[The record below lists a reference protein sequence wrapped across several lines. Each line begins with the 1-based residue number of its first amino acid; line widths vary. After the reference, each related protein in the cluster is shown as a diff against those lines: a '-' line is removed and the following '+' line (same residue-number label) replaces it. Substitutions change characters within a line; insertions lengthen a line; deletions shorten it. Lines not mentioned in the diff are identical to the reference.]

1 MENQWIHP
9 CTLLPRKQSMKEAA
23 LELCEQKLNLLT
35 ILYIFSC
42 AIAVVTEFIRLMV
55 QLGRSGPYKK
65 ELAHTCA
72 CLIRMAIYF
81 SLFLFR
87 RVSNK
92 VQAVGICVLP
102 LIYSVIVT
110 EVSLYLDKF
119 DNIFVHLLAG
129 EGIFLL
135 ALQHTLFNYMIGV
148 IPVAL
153 SNAYPFL
160 REICNPTS
168 NGLAK
173 NEMLIFDLLHIVG
186 IGIIATYFARKFTV
200 TDLAAFYLNRM
211 INEQWKL
218 IINSL
223 KNGQIIMSEESPPA
237 LLYYNPFAEKIAQ
250 NICHITNQKLS
261 MQELLARSTIK
272 ILRSETD
279 SGQILRRQHS
289 IVRQNFLEW
298 VEKYSEESFEEGD
311 CFLDV
316 PELLVE
322 VKVHKVIFDNK
333 EAKLV
338 SLTDCTAARSL
349 EQAKS
354 ECKYKTT
361 LISSISH
368 ELRTP
373 VNSILGT
380 LELVKDFIPKD
391 SVKLLEM
398 SKECCDMITAHI
410 NDLTVSDR
418 ISF

>member
-23 LELCEQKLNLLT
+23 LELCEQKLNLVT

-42 AIAVVTEFIRLMV
+42 AIALVSEFIRLMV
-55 QLGRSGPYKK
+55 RLGKSDPYKK
-65 ELAHTCA
+65 ELAQTCA
-72 CLIRMAIYF
+72 CLLRITIYF
-81 SLFLFR
+81 SLFLLR
-87 RVSNK
+87 KASAK

-102 LIYSVIVT
+102 FIYSVIAT
-110 EVSLYLDKF
+110 EVNLHLDNF
-119 DNIFVHLLAG
+119 ENIFVQLLAG

-160 REICNPTS
+160 RELRNVTS
-168 NGLAK
+168 NALDKDG
-173 NEMLIFDLLHIVG
+173 MLVFDMIHIVG

-200 TDLAAFYLNRM
+200 NDLAAFYLNKM

-223 KNGQIIMSEESPPA
+223 KNGQIIMSDESPPV
-237 LLYYNPFAEKIAQ
+237 LLYYNPFAEEIAQ
-250 NICHITNQKLS
+250 SICRVTNQELS
-261 MQELLARSTIK
+261 MQELLARTTIK

-279 SGQILRRQHS
+279 SGQPLRRQHS
-289 IVRQNFLEW
+289 IVRRNFLEW
-298 VEKYSEESFEEGD
+298 VERYSEEPFEEGD

-349 EQAKS
+349 EQAKT

-410 NDLTVSDR
+410 NDLTVSYRIDR
-418 ISF
+418 